1 MLEKGSDNNSAL
13 LLGEIGGTSDNL
25 NKSHMSIEQND
36 LLDNS
41 NLNMSS

>member
-25 NKSHMSIEQND
+25 NISHQSIEQND
-36 LLDNS
+36 LLDNA
-41 NLNMSS
+41 NINI